1 MKKNR
6 LQAFLFILP
15 ALLII
20 GVFSLWPIFQ
30 SLRYTFFDY
39 QLNNQQ
45 KSGLYM
51 SPRYNF
57 SLFDET
63 QTYVRL
69 FLTEDREK
77 ITDPADRQKADKLV
91 HHVANVAKQY
101 KGRKGVQKISKADQK
116 KLMDL
121 YTDSS
126 KLVKE
131 INAKY
136 DTPNGK
142 NLSKIVKDF
151 KSSFVP
157 SNFTG
162 FKSYKEALHDKRLG
176 HALWNTVLFTVV
188 SVFLEFVLGL
198 GLAMI
203 MNKAFKGQ
211 GIVRTTSLIPWAIPT
226 AVAALMWSYL
236 YDGTSGVV
244 AHFFQSI
251 GLISDSR
258 ILLLTGSG
266 AMVSTILADVWKTT
280 PYMALL
286 LLAGLQN
293 ISKGLYEAASIDGA
307 TKIQQFFKITLPMLK
322 SSILVALLFRTLDAF
337 RVFDLIYVLTGGG
350 PGGATETMSVYGYK
364 TMFGQTNFG
373 YGSVIVIIMFI
384 CVAIIATIYIKVLG
398 ANLMD
403 KN

>member
-15 ALLII
+15 ALLFI

-63 QTYVRL
+63 QTYVRI

-91 HHVANVAKQY
+91 HHVADVAKQY

-116 KLMDL
+116 KLMGL

>member
-116 KLMDL
+116 KLMGL

>member
-91 HHVANVAKQY
+91 HHVADVAKQY

-116 KLMDL
+116 KLMGL